1 MSFAFLLTFSAPAGP
16 GGPRASSADLDR
28 AATTLAALPGLEEG
42 FLFTPLEA
50 SVDHPY
56 AKDGA
61 GPPLVVQLVFD
72 RIEALEACLGAEG
85 PIAGLVAPGALPSL
99 AGTTVTQQAMLLRR
113 FPVDDPVVRS
123 PSGVPPCSYLV
134 HYPGPADDIARWHA
148 YYIAH
153 HPPIMRRFP
162 GIRSIEILTR
172 IDWAGDL
179 AVPRTEPMQR
189 NRILFD
195 DPAAFAAALASPVI
209 GDMRADFARL
219 PPFQGGN
226 AHYPMQT
233 RRIASVA

>member
-1 MSFAFLLTFSAPAGP
+1 MSFAFLLTFSASAGQAAP
-16 GGPRASSADLDR
+16 SASSADLDR
-28 AATTLAALPGLEEG
+28 AAATLAALPDLEEG

-56 AKDGA
+56 ARDGA
-61 GPPLVVQLVFD
+61 GPPLVVQLVFG
-72 RIEALEACLGAEG
+72 RIEALESCLGAAG
-85 PIAGLVAPGALPSL
+85 PIAGLLEPGALPSL
-99 AGTTVTQQAMLLRR
+99 AGTAVTQQAMLLRR

-123 PSGVPPCSYLV
+123 SAGTAPCSYLV
-134 HYPGPADDIARWHA
+134 HYPGPADDMARWHA
-148 YYIAH
+148 HYIAH

-195 DPAAFAAALASPVI
+195 DPDALAAALASPVI
-209 GDMRADFARL
+209 RDMRADFERL
-219 PPFQGGN
+219 PPFRGGN
-226 AHYPMQT
+226 AHFPMRT
-233 RRIASVA
+233 RRIAPAG